1 LIEQWGISRPSSA
14 QTQYSANVVL
24 PIVMS
29 NTRYSISGINA
40 VNAYGGL
47 CVLNVNDETL
57 ATTGFK
63 LGNASSATTYTA
75 VSQITWSVKGY

>member
-1 LIEQWGISRPSSA
+1 
-14 QTQYSANVVL
+14 
-24 PIVMS
+24 MS

-47 CVLNVNDETL
+47 CVLNVKDETL

-63 LGNASSATTYTA
+63 LGNSTPATNYII